1 MGAAQSQVMVLQ
13 MRRSCEA
20 NTQLF
25 PKMRDQ
31 LSGLSIV
38 KKDLAVRLKGKRYE
52 RRTESR
58 PLAYG
63 TNEIY
68 AK

>member
-1 MGAAQSQVMVLQ
+1 MEAAQSQVMVLQ

-20 NTQLF
+20 NT
-25 PKMRDQ
+25 RDQ

-52 RRTESR
+52 RRTELR